1 MRLSIF
7 KACLGLAF
15 LGATTVSSLAAEK
28 AYLCAI
34 NEVFECT
41 AVKGCERISL
51 EDANLAGL
59 MVLDVEKKQ
68 LTSLPVEG
76 EPSSNDIEGVTVTDK
91 SILLRGLRGDDGTW
105 SGVVS
110 LDSGR
115 VVASVSTPDSSLSLA
130 GRCTPKR

>member
-1 MRLSIF
+1 MRISVSG
-7 KACLGLAF
+7 ACLGLAF
-15 LGATTVSSLAAEK
+15 LCASTAAFADDK

-41 AVKGCERISL
+41 AVTGCNRISL

-59 MVLDVEKKQ
+59 MVLDVDKKQ

-76 EPSSNDIEGVTVTDK
+76 EPTASDIEGVTVNDK
-91 SILLRGLRGDDGTW
+91 QILLRGLRGEDGAW

-110 LDSGR
+110 LDTGR
-115 VVASVSTPDSSLSLA
+115 VVASVSTPDSSLSLT

>member
-1 MRLSIF
+1 MRLSISD
-7 KACLGLAF
+7 ACLGLAF
-15 LGATTVSSLAAEK
+15 LCATSATSFAAEK

-34 NEVFECT
+34 NEVFECA
-41 AVKGCERISL
+41 AVTGCSRISL

-68 LTSLPVEG
+68 LTSLPMEG

-91 SILLRGLRGDDGTW
+91 EILLRGLRGDDGAW

-110 LDSGR
+110 LESGK